1 MDCKVDYV
9 SFSVPTR
16 LPFETENTENQ
27 HNAHMILADFLGD
40 WWIPVSAGHTWEVYK
55 AKGFYHTRIF
65 DTNSKVSVFF
75 GNINRHIYVEVGGQ
89 ALDFIRRLGCY
100 EDFLQKVAPRTSRL
114 DLAVDMEN
122 EVRVKDFIV
131 NRQGQSFKAG
141 GDIFSEDGETS
152 YVGSWKGERFA
163 RVYRYHEP
171 HPRAKKLRAE
181 VVLRG
186 VYAKQGIQLV
196 ITEGESAAAMAAH
209 KPFGWVHDCW
219 QPSVATESKIKSVR
233 SDKDGAGTLRWLN
246 GDVVSAIINAH
257 VGGLQDAQVW
267 WDTYVKPR
275 LKES

>member
-9 SFSVPTR
+9 SFNVPTR
-16 LPFETENTENQ
+16 LPFEADNSKNQ
-27 HNAHMILADFLGD
+27 QNAHMILEDFLGG
-40 WWIPVSAGHTWEVYK
+40 WWQPIASAHSWEVYK

-65 DTNSKVSVFF
+65 DADSKISIFL
-75 GNINRHIYVEVGGQ
+75 GSINRHIYIEVGGQ
-89 ALDFIRRLGCY
+89 ACDYIRGLGRF

-186 VYAKQGIQLV
+186 TYAKQAIQIV
-196 ITEGESAAAMAAH
+196 IQEGEAAAAMAAH
-209 KPFGWVHDCW
+209 KPFGWSHDCW
-219 QPSVATESKIKSVR
+219 QPSVATNSTIKSQR
-233 SDKDGAGTLRWLN
+233 SHKEAAGTLRWLN
-246 GDVVSAIINAH
+246 GDVVSAIVNAH
-257 VGGLQDAQVW
+257 AGGLQDAVFW
-267 WDTYVKPR
+267 WETYVKPR
-275 LKES
+275 LPK